1 MYRANRGGGEPV
13 TLRQKYLKVLSALL
27 PAGAVGAALLL
38 GSAGSATAKQ
48 EPVRLQPQTGD
59 EARVSDRLAAIRGAV
74 SEIAGSHHAAARDG
88 SQLAWW
94 GNWRNGGGG
103 YGVWRNGGW
112 RNAGWLNG
120 GWRNG
125 GAAWRNGGWPNFWRN
140 W

>member
-1 MYRANRGGGEPV
+1 MSV
-13 TLRQKYLKVLSALL
+13 TLRWKYLNILSALL
-27 PAGAVGAALLL
+27 PAGAVGASLLL
-38 GSAGSATAKQ
+38 GSAGTATARQ
-48 EPVRLQPQTGD
+48 EPDQLQPRTAD

-74 SEIAGSHHAAARDG
+74 SEFAGGHDPAKNG
-88 SQLAWW
+88 GQQLAWW

-112 RNAGWLNG
+112 RNGGWLNG

-125 GAAWRNGGWPNFWRN
+125 GAGWRNGGWPNFWRN